1 MLLERIYYHATI
13 HEPYCATM
21 GGGGG
26 ACLTLIFC
34 SIFHYFGLIQYS
46 NIYFYIYNNIILFA
60 NLFLLFTFLF
70 IFIISNYYYNNIRPR
85 MFYYKANN
93 ILENKL
99 REVNIA
105 IGEQDNIE
113 YNILHNEHNNVN
125 TNTIVRNNVATD
137 IIIYNKEYCFI
148 CLPQTNRKILC
159 LNIDVSAIISFC
171 NQNNID
177 IVLLSFMANNNIKI
191 LDSVDIIYEND
202 YIINIISSL
211 GNFTLNA
218 IGIIIPIIISIIIS
232 IISK

>member
-1 MLLERIYYHATI
+1 MRRYANPIVLLWGA
-13 HEPYCATM
+13 
-21 GGGGG
+21 GGG

-99 REVNIA
+99 WEVNIA

-148 CLPQTNRKILC
+148 FLPQTNRKILC
-159 LNIDVSAIISFC
+159 LNIDVSTIISFC

-218 IGIIIPIIISIIIS
+218 IGIIIPIIVSIIIS

>member
-1 MLLERIYYHATI
+1 
-13 HEPYCATM
+13 
-21 GGGGG
+21 
-26 ACLTLIFC
+26 
-34 SIFHYFGLIQYS
+34 
-46 NIYFYIYNNIILFA
+46 
-60 NLFLLFTFLF
+60 
-70 IFIISNYYYNNIRPR
+70 

-171 NQNNID
+171 N
-177 IVLLSFMANNNIKI
+177 
-191 LDSVDIIYEND
+191 
-202 YIINIISSL
+202 
-211 GNFTLNA
+211 
-218 IGIIIPIIISIIIS
+218 
-232 IISK
+232 

>member
-1 MLLERIYYHATI
+1 MRRYTNPIVLLWGA
-13 HEPYCATM
+13 
-21 GGGGG
+21 GGG
-26 ACLTLIFC
+26 ACLTLAIC

-46 NIYFYIYNNIILFA
+46 NIYFYIYDNIILFI
-60 NLFLLFTFLF
+60 NLFLLFTSLF
-70 IFIISNYYYNNIRPR
+70 VFIISNYYYNNIKPR

-113 YNILHNEHNNVN
+113 YNVLHNEYNNVN
-125 TNTIVRNNVATD
+125 TNIIVRNNVATD
-137 IIIYNKEYCFI
+137 IIIYNNKYCFI

-159 LNIDVSAIISFC
+159 LNIDISTIISFC
-171 NQNNID
+171 NQSNID
-177 IVLLSFMANNNIKI
+177 IVLLSFMANNNVKI
-191 LDSVDIIYEND
+191 LDSVDIVYEND

-218 IGIIIPIIISIIIS
+218 IGIVIPIIVSIIIS

>member
-1 MLLERIYYHATI
+1 
-13 HEPYCATM
+13 
-21 GGGGG
+21 
-26 ACLTLIFC
+26 
-34 SIFHYFGLIQYS
+34 
-46 NIYFYIYNNIILFA
+46 
-60 NLFLLFTFLF
+60 
-70 IFIISNYYYNNIRPR
+70 

-99 REVNIA
+99 REVNIM

-137 IIIYNKEYCFI
+137 IIIYNNEYCFI

-159 LNIDVSAIISFC
+159 LGIDVSAIISFC
-171 NQNNID
+171 NQSNID
-177 IVLLSFMANNNIKI
+177 IALLSFMANNNIKI

-202 YIINIISSL
+202 YIINIIFSL
-211 GNFTLNA
+211 GNFTLNT
-218 IGIIIPIIISIIIS
+218 IGIIIN

>member
-1 MLLERIYYHATI
+1 MRRYTNPIVLLWGA
-13 HEPYCATM
+13 
-21 GGGGG
+21 GGG
-26 ACLTLIFC
+26 ACLTLAIC
-34 SIFHYFGLIQYS
+34 SIFHYFGFIQYF
-46 NIYFYIYNNIILFA
+46 NIYFYIYDNIILFT
-60 NLFLLFTFLF
+60 NLFLLFACLF

-99 REVNIA
+99 REVNIM

-137 IIIYNKEYCFI
+137 IIIYNNEYCFI
-148 CLPQTNRKILC
+148 CLPQTNSKILC

-177 IVLLSFMANNNIKI
+177 IVLLSFIANNNIKI

-218 IGIIIPIIISIIIS
+218 IGIIIPIIVSIIIS

>member
-1 MLLERIYYHATI
+1 MALERIYYYATI
-13 HEPYCATM
+13 HEPYSATM
-21 GGGGG
+21 GAGGG
-26 ACLTLIFC
+26 ACLTLILC
-34 SIFHYFGLIQYS
+34 SIFHFFGFIQYS
-46 NIYFYIYNNIILFA
+46 NIYFYIYDNIILFT

-99 REVNIA
+99 REVNIM

-137 IIIYNKEYCFI
+137 IIIYNNEYCFI

-159 LNIDVSAIISFC
+159 LGIDVSAIISFC
-171 NQNNID
+171 NQSNID
-177 IVLLSFMANNNIKI
+177 IALLSFMANNNIKI

-202 YIINIISSL
+202 YIINIIFSL
-211 GNFTLNA
+211 GNFTLNT
-218 IGIIIPIIISIIIS
+218 IGIIIN